1 MRALITG
8 VTGQDGSYLAEHL
21 LGLGYEVHG
30 VVRRCSGD
38 NLSRIAHLHDITLHY
53 GDVTDSSFMSGL
65 IQQIVPD
72 EVYNLAAQSDVSV
85 SFVCPVYTTNT
96 VCLGTLNILEACKGS
111 DIKIYQASSS
121 EMYGGLSEDPLD
133 ETSLM
138 QPRSPYAAA
147 KLMAHNLARIYRESY
162 GMFICCGILF
172 NHTSPRRGG
181 EFVEKKIALAIDR
194 IKHDESAILRLG
206 NLYSDRDFG
215 HAKDYVAAMHMM
227 LQHTSADDYV
237 IASGMSTRIKDLVTR
252 MFELSGMPLTW
263 VGHALEEKAFFRS
276 RLVVEIDEFL
286 YRPLEVPRLLGDS
299 KKAQSVLGW
308 RPTRHLDDIL
318 VELLVKKS
326 EFR

>member
-38 NLSRIAHLHDITLHY
+38 NLSRIAHLRDITLHY

-308 RPTRHLDDIL
+308 LPTRHLDDIL
-318 VELLVKKS
+318 GELLVKKS